1 MPVVVQ
7 FGNLKIHVY
16 ANDHN
21 PPHFHVS
28 TPDHDALILIAD
40 LTVLQGEITRKNLD
54 KVIEWASVDENRQTL
69 KNEWSRLNA
78 Q

>member
-1 MPVVVQ
+1 MPVVIQ
-7 FGNLKIHVY
+7 FGKMKIHVY
-16 ANDHN
+16 PNDHN

-54 KVIEWASVDENRQTL
+54 KVIEWASIDENRETL
-69 KNEWSRLNA
+69 KNEWSRLNER
-78 Q
+78 